1 MLVPTNQ
8 SKDTLK
14 AYEQLWTKIRYLT
27 RSTTNYSDNYVKKYM
42 KIEFNLGDD
51 LTLN

>member
-14 AYEQLWTKIRYLT
+14 ASERLWTKIRYLT
-27 RSTTNYSDNYVKKYM
+27 RSTTNYPDNYVKKYM
-42 KIEFNLGDD
+42 KIEFNLGED
-51 LTLN
+51 LALN